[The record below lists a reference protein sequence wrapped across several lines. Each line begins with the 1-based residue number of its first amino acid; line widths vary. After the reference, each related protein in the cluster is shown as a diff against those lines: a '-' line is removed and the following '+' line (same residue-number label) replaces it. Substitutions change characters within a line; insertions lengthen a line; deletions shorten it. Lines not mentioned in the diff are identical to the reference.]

1 MFGVPTVSR
10 LRSEFRA
17 VAVIGIAAAIIVG
30 CGKDAL
36 LTAPKTVPG
45 TIAFDFSGPSGGT
58 VVISQVYGGG
68 GNSGATFKND
78 FIEIHNRTDA
88 AIDLTGWSVQYAS
101 AAGSFSAGNSTP
113 LSGTIGAGQYKL
125 IQEAAGTGGTA
136 TLPTPD
142 FSGGI
147 AMSAN
152 NGKVALVNN
161 STPLACSGTLV
172 GCTSTSLIDFVG
184 YGTANG
190 FEGSAA
196 APGLVNATADAR
208 GDNGCKDTND
218 NAADFT
224 SGAPAPRNS
233 ATAALTCNVQP
244 PGTID
249 HITVSPAD
257 VSITVGAT
265 QSFTATAL
273 DASNAPVSATFTWS
287 TNPASSTVA
296 SVDPTSGVATALA
309 VGDVGIVA
317 TSGGKTA
324 TATLHVTPATP
335 LPPVRFTEIH
345 YDNVDVDV
353 GEAIEIEGPAGTDL
367 TGWQIVLYNGN
378 GGAAYRTDNLSGVI
392 PTTCG
397 ARGVVVQPYPSNGI
411 QNGSPDGFALING
424 STVVEFLSYE
434 GTFVAA
440 DGPAAGMTAVDIGQ
454 KEENSPVGQSLQRNP
469 SGSWNA
475 PSRSTFGACNTE
487 GGGGTTTESIT
498 FSGRLPTDPPLPVG
512 FEDQLF
518 ATLHGAP
525 ATPDTVFTWTS
536 ATPDIATIDAK
547 GVMHALAAGTAT
559 FVATAPDGTIGSFS
573 LPTTVATLGGTA
585 DYRGNTEF
593 GTPTDADPSD
603 DFIITRDQYTI
614 SYSRTRNTPNWVS
627 YEFDASHFGSNVDR
641 CDCFTQDPALPASF
655 THLSTADYTGAG
667 AFAGAGIDRGHMA
680 RSFDFTSGNLDNAR
694 SYYFSNIV
702 PQFAD
707 LNQGPWAALENYLG
721 NRARTEG
728 KEVYIID
735 GPAGNK
741 GTVKGEGKIVIPE
754 VTWKVALVL
763 PLNHG
768 LGDVRDWRD
777 IDEVVAVI
785 MPNQPGVRN
794 VDWTTY
800 KKTVKDVEAVSGY
813 DLFSLLPAKVR
824 RAVETNTHPPVALVN
839 GPYAAPEGSSI
850 SASGAGSFDGDG
862 TIVDYS
868 WSFGDGTTASGQSVS
883 HTYAQDG
890 NYNVR
895 LIITDNLGVADTSF
909 STAAVTNVAPNVA
922 PFAGATLLPG
932 ETYSTNGSFT
942 DPGADTWSATADYG
956 DGAAPASLILSDKM
970 FSLAH
975 TYMMPGAFTVTVR
988 VSDDDVTSSRTQLV
1002 TVISQAAALNQ
1013 VAGMIGQLA
1022 SDAGLN
1028 AGNTNSLRSKLDAA
1042 RQQLAAGN
1050 ATAAGNQLQALLNE
1064 IDAMVRSG
1072 RVTSASADALVT
1084 MVNRVISSIS
1094 L

>member
-1 MFGVPTVSR
+1 MSF
-10 LRSEFRA
+10 A
-17 VAVIGIAAAIIVG
+17 VATVILVVA
-30 CGKDAL
+30 CGKDGL
-36 LTAPKTVPG
+36 MTAPKTLPASP
-45 TIAFDFSGPSGGT
+45 AFDFTGPTGGA

-68 GNSGATFKND
+68 GNSGATYKND

-88 AIDLTGWSVQYAS
+88 AIDLTGWTVQYAS
-101 AAGSFSAGNSTP
+101 TAGSFSAGNSTA
-113 LSGTIGAGQYKL
+113 LSGTIAAGQYML
-125 IQEAAGTGGTA
+125 IQEAAGAGGT
-136 TLPTPD
+136 TSLPSPD
-142 FSGGI
+142 FTGGI

-161 STPLACSGTLV
+161 ATPLTCSGTLV

-196 APGLVNATADAR
+196 APGLLNTTADVR

-218 NAADFT
+218 NASDFT
-224 SGAPAPRNS
+224 TAAAAPRNG
-233 ATAALTCNVQP
+233 ATTAVACNIQP

-249 HITVSPAD
+249 HISVSPAD

-265 QSFTATAL
+265 QTFTATAF
-273 DASNAPVSATFTWS
+273 DASNNPVSATFAWS
-287 TNPASSTVA
+287 TNPATSAVA
-296 SVDPTSGVATALA
+296 SVDAGSGAATGLA

-317 TSGGKTA
+317 MSGGKTA
-324 TATLHVTPATP
+324 TATLHVTAATP

-345 YDNVDVDV
+345 YDNLDVDV

-378 GGAAYRTDNLSGVI
+378 GGAAYNTVNLSGAI

-397 ARGVVVQPYPSNGI
+397 TRGVVVTQYPSNGI
-411 QNGSPDGFALING
+411 QNGSPDGFALVNG
-424 STVVEFLSYE
+424 TTVVEFLSYE
-434 GTFVAA
+434 GTFAA
-440 DGPAAGMTAVDIGQ
+440 SDGPATGMTAVDIGQ
-454 KEENSPVGQSLQRNP
+454 REENSPVGQSLQRNP

-498 FSGRLPTDPPLPVG
+498 FSGRLPTDPALPVG

-518 ATLHGAP
+518 ATLHGGP

-547 GVMHALAAGTAT
+547 GVMHALTAGTAT

-614 SYSRTRNTPNWVS
+614 SYSHTRNTPNWVS

-641 CDCFTQDPALPASF
+641 CDCFTQDPALPAGF
-655 THLSTADYTGAG
+655 THLTTADYTGAG

-721 NRARTEG
+721 NRARNES
-728 KEVYIID
+728 KEVYIVD

-768 LGDVRDWRD
+768 LADVRDWRD

-785 MPNQPGVRN
+785 MPNQAGVRN

-800 KKTVKDVEAVSGY
+800 KKTVKDVETASGY

-824 RAVETNTHPPVALVN
+824 RAVESNTHPPVAMVN
-839 GPYAAPEGSSI
+839 GPYATAEGSSI
-850 SASGAGSFDGDG
+850 TASAAGSFDGDG
-862 TIVDYS
+862 TIVGYS
-868 WSFGDGTTASGQSVS
+868 WTFGDGTTASGQSVT

-890 NYNVR
+890 NYDVR
-895 LIITDNLGVADTSF
+895 LIITDNLGVADTSY
-909 STAAVTNVAPNVA
+909 STAAVANVAPSIA
-922 PFAGATLLPG
+922 PFSGASLLPG
-932 ETYSTNGSFT
+932 ETYIANGSFA
-942 DPGADTWSATADYG
+942 DPGADPWSATVNYG
-956 DGAAPASLILSDKM
+956 DGSSTETLPLVGKTFTLS
-970 FSLAH
+970 H
-975 TYMMPGAFTVTVR
+975 TYLSAGTFTVTVG
-988 VSDDDVTSSRTQLV
+988 VSDDDVSSTRTQFV
-1002 TVISQAAALNQ
+1002 TVVSPTQALGQVSSMIADLAVLSSGNANSLQAKVNAAQ
-1013 VAGMIGQLA
+1013 QQL
-1022 SDAGLN
+1022 GL
-1028 AGNTNSLRSKLDAA
+1028 GNTSPAV
-1042 RQQLAAGN
+1042 
-1050 ATAAGNQLQALLNE
+1050 NQLQALLNE
-1064 IDAMVRSG
+1064 VDAMIRSG
-1072 RVTSASADALVT
+1072 RISSGNVDALVT
-1084 MVNRVISSIS
+1084 MVNRVIRSIS
-1094 L
+1094 P